1 MFSKD
6 GWRIY
11 LSHPTL
17 SSYSV
22 ISALLYQEMGSIL
35 LPLET
40 GWIFV
45 IASEQRRSRC
55 DTAGL
60 LKVDLE
66 GDMAGTWLLV
76 SSETLTL

>member
-1 MFSKD
+1 MA
-6 GWRIY
+6 GVYIY
-11 LSHPTL
+11 PIPQ

-35 LPLET
+35 LPLGT

-55 DTAGL
+55 DAAGL

-66 GDMAGTWLLV
+66 GDMAGAWLLV